1 MATEPGQTDPTMPLR
16 AQSERLLTADEVAGI
31 LGVSSKWVRNH
42 ATCRNPRLPYIAV
55 GRLLRFRLCDV
66 QQFVDKLRRDGTKR
80 HVI

>member
-1 MATEPGQTDPTMPLR
+1 MSIQPAPVDSGQRFRTQT
-16 AQSERLLTADEVAGI
+16 ERLLTADEVAGI

-66 QQFVDKLRRDGTKR
+66 QQFVDRLRRDGNQR
-80 HVI
+80 RVV